1 VSLGGALLL
10 LTMAIAFVPSKVSW
24 RTRIVIGIL
33 HVFAHLTAALILMM
47 VLELGVEVFVR
58 DELLATSGGFSYF
71 HPIFT
76 FKIRIFSCLLYGWEA
91 DVRI

>member
-1 VSLGGALLL
+1 
-10 LTMAIAFVPSKVSW
+10 MAIAFVPSKVSW

-58 DELLATSGGFSYF
+58 DELLATSGGFS
-71 HPIFT
+71 
-76 FKIRIFSCLLYGWEA
+76 
-91 DVRI
+91 